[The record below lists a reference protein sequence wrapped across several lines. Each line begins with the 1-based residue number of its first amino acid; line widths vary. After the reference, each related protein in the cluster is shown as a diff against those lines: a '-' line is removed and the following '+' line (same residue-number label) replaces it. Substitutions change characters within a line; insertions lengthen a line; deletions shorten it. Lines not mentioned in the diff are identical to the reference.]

1 MGTYVAIFGSSSR
14 SKSVKLNNMESEL
27 VRTFAFHGG
36 LVLFKTVLMSPLTGF
51 HRIKNST
58 YANLE
63 DLPLGNKSHV
73 EFNDVQVERIRR
85 AQQNDIEN
93 VVPFILIG
101 GLYLTTNPSL
111 ATSKILFRVF
121 VAARFAHTFF
131 YLGSV
136 RQPCRFLAFLVGL
149 GVNSFMAIN
158 VLSRYLEDF

>member
-1 MGTYVAIFGSSSR
+1 MGTYVSIFESSSR
-14 SKSVKLNNMESEL
+14 TKSVKLNNMESEL

-58 YANLE
+58 FANLE

-101 GLYLTTNPSL
+101 GLYLTTNPNLCNFQDFISRFCC
-111 ATSKILFRVF
+111 SKVCSY
-121 VAARFAHTFF
+121 FF
-131 YLGSV
+131 LPG
-136 RQPCRFLAFLVGL
+136 
-149 GVNSFMAIN
+149 
-158 VLSRYLEDF
+158 

>member
-1 MGTYVAIFGSSSR
+1 MGT
-14 SKSVKLNNMESEL
+14 
-27 VRTFAFHGG
+27 
-36 LVLFKTVLMSPLTGF
+36 
-51 HRIKNST
+51 
-58 YANLE
+58 
-63 DLPLGNKSHV
+63 KSHV

-158 VLSRYLEDF
+158 VVSRYLEDF

>member
-1 MGTYVAIFGSSSR
+1 M
-14 SKSVKLNNMESEL
+14 
-27 VRTFAFHGG
+27 
-36 LVLFKTVLMSPLTGF
+36 
-51 HRIKNST
+51 
-58 YANLE
+58 
-63 DLPLGNKSHV
+63 GNKSHV

-93 VVPFILIG
+93 VVPFIVIG

-111 ATSKILFRVF
+111 ATSKILFRIF

-131 YLGSV
+131 YLDSV

-158 VLSRYLEDF
+158 VVSRYLEYF